1 MKNDALRA
9 PMDIERRSMEIIES
23 ELTVELDEE
32 IKPIVKRVIHT
43 TADFSFAESL
53 HFSDGAVARM
63 REMLQNGAT
72 IVTDTNMALSGINK
86 AALKKLGASA
96 LCFMADPDVAE
107 EAKRRGLTR
116 AAVSAERALRIEGD
130 IIFVCGNAPT
140 ALMQMLDIL
149 RGETPERL
157 AVIGVPVGF
166 VNVVEAKQALWES
179 GLTCIAALGRRGGSN
194 VAAAIVNALMYGIPG
209 VRA

>member
-1 MKNDALRA
+1 MNSEALRA

-86 AALKKLGASA
+86 AALKKLGIAA
-96 LCFMADPDVAE
+96 RCFMAEPDVAE

-116 AAVSAERALRIEGD
+116 AAVSAERALQIKGNVL
-130 IIFVCGNAPT
+130 FVCGNAPT
-140 ALMQMLDIL
+140 ALMQMLEIL
-149 RGETPERL
+149 NGEIPDRL

-166 VNVVEAKQALWES
+166 VNVVEAKQQLWES
-179 GLTCIAALGRRGGSN
+179 GITCITALGRRGGSN
-194 VAAAIVNALMYGIPG
+194 VAASIVNALMYGIPG

>member
-1 MKNDALRA
+1 MNNEALRA
-9 PMDIERRSMEIIES
+9 PMDIERRSMEIIEA
-23 ELTVELDEE
+23 ELTVELDAE

-86 AALKKLGASA
+86 AALSKLGASA
-96 LCFMADPDVAE
+96 RCFMAEPDVAE

-116 AAVSAERALRIEGD
+116 AAVSAERALQIEGD
-130 IIFVCGNAPT
+130 VLFVCGNAPT
-140 ALMQMLDIL
+140 ALMQIL
-149 RGETPERL
+149 EILGGRIPDRL

-166 VNVVEAKQALWES
+166 VNVVEAKQQLWES
-179 GLTCIAALGRRGGSN
+179 GVTCIAALGRRGGSN

>member
-1 MKNDALRA
+1 MKNNAFIA

-23 ELTVELDEE
+23 ELTVELPDE

-53 HFSDGAVARM
+53 HFSDGAVTRM
-63 REMLQNGAT
+63 REMLKNGAT

-86 AALKKLGASA
+86 AALGKLGATA
-96 LCFMADPDVAE
+96 RCFMAEPDVAE
-107 EAKRRGLTR
+107 EARRRGVTR
-116 AAVSAERALRIEGD
+116 AAVSAERALRIGGD
-130 IIFVCGNAPT
+130 VLFVCGNAPT
-140 ALMQMLDIL
+140 ALMQILDIL
-149 RGETPERL
+149 DGSTPDRL

-166 VNVVEAKQALWES
+166 VNVVEAKQRLWES
-179 GLTCIAALGRRGGSN
+179 GLTCITALGRRGGSN
-194 VAAAIVNALMYGIPG
+194 VAAAIVNALMYEIPG

>member
-1 MKNDALRA
+1 MRNDALIA

-23 ELTVELDEE
+23 ELAVELDPV

-53 HFSDGAVARM
+53 HFSENAVERM
-63 REMLQNGAT
+63 REMLREGAT
-72 IVTDTNMALSGINK
+72 VVTDTNMALSGINK
-86 AALKKLGASA
+86 GALQKLGASA
-96 LCFMADPDVAE
+96 HCFMADPDVGD
-107 EAKRRGLTR
+107 EARRRGVTR
-116 AAVSAERALRIEGD
+116 AAVSVERALQIEGNVL
-130 IIFVCGNAPT
+130 FVCGNAPT
-140 ALMQMLDIL
+140 ALMRMLEILDGDI
-149 RGETPERL
+149 PQRL

-166 VNVVEAKQALWES
+166 VNVVEAKQQLWES